1 MVVAEAPPMPGNVSA
16 VHSGV
21 RIDTNGSHADGKS
34 PNNKQEFMRVYEV
47 LREELMADDL
57 IAGQPSFSAEYMKKM
72 LDYNVPGGKLN
83 RGMAVGDILLHLTKD
98 ASKQQLFEANILGW
112 CIEWLQAFFLVA
124 DDIMDNSITRRGQPC
139 WYRVPE
145 VGLVACNDYIILE
158 SCIYRILKKHFAGK
172 SYYPLLLDF
181 FHETTHQT
189 AHGQLLDITTAPIGT
204 VDLSKYTEDTY
215 MRIVTYKTAFYSFYL
230 PVVCGLLVGGTTF
243 QDAFAVAK
251 DICIEMGRYFQIQD
265 DYLDCYGDPA
275 VIGKVGTD
283 IQDNKCSWL
292 IVQALQKASPS
303 QLAVIKEHYGKDDE
317 SSIAAVKQ
325 TYRELDVEAM
335 FKQYEQE
342 SYERLSKL
350 ISQQKFLPEEVFTA
364 LLKKIYK
371 RQK

>member
-1 MVVAEAPPMPGNVSA
+1 MYVDTVTITDGQQNNGAPKVVN
-16 VHSGV
+16 
-21 RIDTNGSHADGKS
+21 T
-34 PNNKQEFMRVYEV
+34 KQDFMKVYRV
-47 LREELMADDL
+47 LTDELLSDEL
-57 IAGQPSFSAEYMKKM
+57 IAGQPSFSAEYMRKM

-83 RGMAVGDILLHLTKD
+83 RGLAVGDILGHL
-98 ASKQQLFEANILGW
+98 QQDQVTEQQMFEANVLGW

-158 SCIYRILKKHFAGK
+158 SCIYRILKKHFGQK
-172 SYYPLLLDF
+172 PYYGLLLDV

-204 VDLSKYTEDTY
+204 VDLSKYTEETY
-215 MRIVTYKTAFYSFYL
+215 MRIVTFKTAFYSFYL
-230 PVVCGLLVGGTTF
+230 PVVCGLLVGGISSET
-243 QDAFAVAK
+243 AFSTAK
-251 DICIEMGRYFQIQD
+251 EICIQMGQYFQIQD
-265 DYLDCYGDPA
+265 DYLDCYGDPE

-292 IVQALQKASPS
+292 VVQALKRANEA
-303 QLAVIKEHYGKDDE
+303 QLNIIKEHYGKDNE
-317 SSIAAVKQ
+317 TSIQKIKDV
-325 TYRELDVEAM
+325 YVELDLERV
-335 FKQYEQE
+335 FKEYEQA
-342 SYERLSKL
+342 SYEKLSAE
-350 ISQQKFLPEEVFTA
+350 ISAQKELPAEVFTA